1 MTKGLFHEPTPNHIA
16 HTAASRALAED
27 ADLEAWLG
35 FNADDIFPAAAHV
48 LEAITAY
55 PEATSLTR
63 SGFCFA
69 FDTVDKEPMFV
80 TFGKDANR
88 ARRMG
93 KAMASLTGG
102 EGYEVRYL
110 LDVEGG
116 GYDFGEV
123 DERGGTLVDVGGS
136 IGFVAVEMAR
146 RYRNMR
152 FVVQD
157 LPKTVESAPRPV
169 DGDEQVAGRVQLM
182 AHDFWGEQSVKGADG
197 EFLFS
202 GKEGGWA
209 DMENSLLLPL
219 DLAQLLD
226 AVCAA
231 DPEEHD
237 PRTEAGREDHHQR
250 PLPARGRRRESL
262 G

>member
-1 MTKGLFHEPTPNHIA
+1 M
-16 HTAASRALAED
+16 
-27 ADLEAWLG
+27 
-35 FNADDIFPAAAHV
+35 
-48 LEAITAY
+48 
-55 PEATSLTR
+55 
-63 SGFCFA
+63 
-69 FDTVDKEPMFV
+69 